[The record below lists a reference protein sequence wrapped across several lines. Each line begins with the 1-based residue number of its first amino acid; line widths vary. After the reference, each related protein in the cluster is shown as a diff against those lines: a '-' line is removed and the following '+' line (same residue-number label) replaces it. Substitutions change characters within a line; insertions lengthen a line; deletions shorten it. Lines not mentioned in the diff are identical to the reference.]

1 MISIKKGACTHYG
14 IRMNVF
20 KPEEIINFNH
30 LQSRG
35 YLTCPYCGDIEI
47 AHECQEGKSRF
58 VVAAN
63 RVHTHDSLSKES

>member
-1 MISIKKGACTHYG
+1 MISIKKVACIHYG
-14 IRMNVF
+14 IRMDVF
-20 KPEEIINFNH
+20 APEEISSSNH
-30 LQSRG
+30 TQSRG

-63 RVHTHDSLSKES
+63 GDHAYNCLYKE

>member
-1 MISIKKGACTHYG
+1 MINIKRVACTHYG
-14 IRMNVF
+14 IRMYVF
-20 KPEEIINFNH
+20 KPQEIISFNH
-30 LQSRG
+30 MQSRG

-63 RVHTHDSLSKES
+63 RDHSQDYLSKES

>member
-1 MISIKKGACTHYG
+1 MISIKKVACTHFG
-14 IRMNVF
+14 IRMDVF
-20 KPEEIINFNH
+20 KPEEIISFNH

-47 AHECQEGKSRF
+47 AHEFQEGKSRF

-63 RVHTHDSLSKES
+63 RVHTHDCLSKES